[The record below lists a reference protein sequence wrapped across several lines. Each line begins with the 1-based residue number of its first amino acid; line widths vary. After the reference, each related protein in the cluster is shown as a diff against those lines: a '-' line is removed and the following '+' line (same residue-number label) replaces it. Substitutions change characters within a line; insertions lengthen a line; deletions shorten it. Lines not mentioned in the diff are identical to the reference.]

1 MNHTGGKVKRQD
13 RIQFRVSEIE
23 KEMAL
28 RLAQARGLPLADLL
42 RRLISLEVDK
52 YQIMADSAKGN

>member
-1 MNHTGGKVKRQD
+1 MKRKE

-23 KEMAL
+23 KAMAE
-28 RLAQARGLPLADLL
+28 RLAENKGIPLADLL

-52 YQIMADSAKGN
+52 HTAKNPE

>member
-1 MNHTGGKVKRQD
+1 MKRQD

>member
-1 MNHTGGKVKRQD
+1 MRNE

-23 KEMAL
+23 KEMAEG
-28 RLAQARGLPLADLL
+28 LAKARGIPLADLM

-52 YQIMADSAKGN
+52 YLALQGAAHDN